1 MKNLPAVADETTAI
15 TPAVQGLIDTIK
27 AEMEQG
33 IERARL
39 AMEQEKKVTYWNVGK
54 HIKEHLL
61 QNGDRA
67 EYGAAL
73 LVQLAGNLDIDK
85 TTLYQ
90 SLQFYE
96 EYPDIFRLSGKLT
109 WTHVRTLLTVPE
121 KEIRQELEAKIEDQ
135 NLSVNDLKN
144 LIREKKGLPAI
155 QAKETQAVIPLE
167 RVKPY
172 VYKTKKVQNKVIV
185 DLGFH
190 FYIDSP
196 VKNTKA
202 DIVIES
208 EKKNDKYKLI
218 PTDKYPVPHYTYQ
231 AYLLE
236 VIDGDTLWVDIDLGF
251 GTWTTQKIRLRGI
264 NSSEIQTPDGQ
275 TSKDYM
281 QARLKGCQFIA
292 IRTYW
297 RDKFTRYLA
306 DVFYNKKESDF
317 PALIQSGKYLNQ
329 ELLDKGLAIRYVD

>member
-1 MKNLPAVADETTAI
+1 MENLPAVTEETTAI
-15 TPAVQGLIDTIK
+15 TPSVQVLIEVIR

-39 AMEQEKKVTYWNVGK
+39 AMEQEKKVTYWSVGK

-61 QNGDRA
+61 QNSDRA
-67 EYGAAL
+67 DYGDYLFKTLAENLAVNRTDL
-73 LVQLAGNLDIDK
+73 YCSVQL
-85 TTLYQ
+85 
-90 SLQFYE
+90 YE
-96 EYPDIFRLSGKLT
+96 EYPEIVHSNGQLT
-109 WTHVRTLLTVPE
+109 WSHLKLLVAIPE
-121 KEIRQELEAKIEDQ
+121 KEVRQELEAKIEDQ

-155 QAKETQAVIPLE
+155 QSKEAQSVIPLE

-172 VYKTKKVQNKVIV
+172 VYQTKTIQDKVMV

-190 FYIDSP
+190 FYIYSP

-264 NSSEIQTPDGQ
+264 NSGEIQTADGQ

-281 QARLKGCQFIA
+281 KAWLKGCQFIA

-306 DVFYNKKESDF
+306 DVFYNKKETDF
-317 PALIQSGKYLNQ
+317 PALIQNGKYLNQ
-329 ELLDKGLAIRYVD
+329 ELLDKGLAVRYAD